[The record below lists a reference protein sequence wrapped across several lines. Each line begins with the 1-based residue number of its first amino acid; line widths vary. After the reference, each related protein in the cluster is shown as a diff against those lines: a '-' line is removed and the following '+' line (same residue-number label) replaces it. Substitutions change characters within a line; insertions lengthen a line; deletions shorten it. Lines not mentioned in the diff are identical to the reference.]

1 MTACSFAS
9 QIYAR
14 IGTLW
19 CLCDASH
26 VYAMHVCDASH
37 EYAMHASRVY
47 AMPRTPLTSMQ
58 CLSCVCD
65 ACLSRLCK
73 ASHACHA
80 LLLDAASGIRR
91 SHRKQVLS
99 HKRYQGS
106 VTTHPKTNPRGTYLS
121 ISIYVCI
128 TTCHPTP
135 PRKHTCRGLPRRP
148 VIGGES

>member
-47 AMPRTPLTSMQ
+47 AMPLMCMRCMPLTSMQ
-58 CLSCVCD
+58 SLSCLSCPPPWCSVRNT
-65 ACLSRLCK
+65 ALSPKTSAITQEVPRLC
-73 ASHACHA
+73 H
-80 LLLDAASGIRR
+80 DAP
-91 SHRKQVLS
+91 QD
-99 HKRYQGS
+99 Q
-106 VTTHPKTNPRGTYLS
+106 PPRHIPIYIYLRMYHDMPSYPPPQTYLQRPTQEA
-121 ISIYVCI
+121 CNRRGELI
-128 TTCHPTP
+128 TI
-135 PRKHTCRGLPRRP
+135 
-148 VIGGES
+148 VY